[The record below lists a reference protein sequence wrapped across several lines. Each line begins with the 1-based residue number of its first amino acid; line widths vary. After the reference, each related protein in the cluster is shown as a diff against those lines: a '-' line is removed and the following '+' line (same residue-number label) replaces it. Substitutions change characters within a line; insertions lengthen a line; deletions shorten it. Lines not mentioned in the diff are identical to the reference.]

1 MATAIQTGVDAPQA
15 TLRFT
20 RAPDGRTFIARQRVG
35 YPFHV
40 TRPFYLE
47 GDPPGMPTLYLQS
60 VSGGLYQGDD
70 VHMTIEAAAETC
82 AQVTTQA
89 GTIVHGMPMG
99 TAEQGVR
106 IIAEAGAFFEYLPD
120 PLILFPTSILNNR
133 VEVVAEEGATVIVAE
148 GFSQHDPK
156 AAGRRFNRF
165 ANEIAVSRPDGQP
178 LALERYALQGGQFE
192 NGEICAP
199 WPAQG
204 SLVVV
209 TPGDADALATAIHH
223 ALESMPGVYTGASA
237 LPNGAG
243 VSVRIMAEDGRAL
256 RLATNAAWVAF
267 RKVQFGQEPPVR
279 RK

>member
-1 MATAIQTGVDAPQA
+1 MATAVLTGVDAPQA
-15 TLRFT
+15 TLRFS

-60 VSGGLYQGDD
+60 VSGGLYQSDD
-70 VHMTIEAAAETC
+70 VHMTIEAAADTFS
-82 AQVTTQA
+82 QVTTQA
-89 GTIVHGMPMG
+89 GTIVHGMPLG

-106 IIAEAGAFFEYLPD
+106 IEAAAGSFFEYLPD
-120 PLILFPTSILNNR
+120 PLILFPTSILRNR
-133 VEVVAEEGATVIVAE
+133 VEIIAAEGATVVATE

-165 ANEIAVSRPDGQP
+165 ANEIVVRRPGGPP
-178 LALERYALQGGQFE
+178 LALERYAIQGDQFE
-192 NGEICAP
+192 NGEISAP

-204 SLVVV
+204 SFVVI
-209 TPGDADALATAIHH
+209 TPADAEAVGQAIHE
-223 ALESMPGVYTGASA
+223 ALEGMPGVYAGASA
-237 LPNGAG
+237 LPGGIG
-243 VSVRIMAEDGRAL
+243 VSVRILACDGRAL

-267 RKVQFGQEPPVR
+267 REVIIGREPPVR